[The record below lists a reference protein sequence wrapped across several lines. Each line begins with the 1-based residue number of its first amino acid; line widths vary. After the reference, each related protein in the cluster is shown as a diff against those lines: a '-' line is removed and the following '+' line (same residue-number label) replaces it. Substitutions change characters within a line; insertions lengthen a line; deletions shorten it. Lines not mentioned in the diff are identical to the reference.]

1 MFLFDSSGT
10 LLAENDDA
18 DDSPDPGDGAL
29 EYLDSFIDFTFSST
43 DLFVIGV
50 GKFQSSADSGSIS
63 GAAPEDD
70 DDYQLQ
76 VSIENHTVG
85 MGSSNDLGI
94 VDVIR
99 NQLSGNNGGTGRE
112 LVVENVG
119 YGTICLLFDDNNS
132 QNTVS
137 PGQFNF
143 DFLNTGGGGFDLFDF
158 NANDNTGTVGS
169 SDGSVVIP

>member
-1 MFLFDSSGT
+1 MPEVAAGTGT
-10 LLAENDDA
+10 LLRAALLADGGVLGAVVEDDEDRA
-18 DDSPDPGDGAL
+18 GAGAALGERVVEDVAGPGGLDDGEQVLGVAGDG
-29 EYLDSFIDFTFSST
+29 
-43 DLFVIGV
+43 
-50 GKFQSSADSGSIS
+50 
-63 GAAPEDD
+63 GAAGGAA
-70 DDYQLQ
+70 YL
-76 VSIENHTVG
+76 
-85 MGSSNDLGI
+85 LG
-94 VDVIR
+94 DAA
-99 NQLSGNNGGTGRE
+99 GGTGRE
-112 LVVENVG
+112 LVFENVG